1 VNKKIV
7 GDIYNGEKYI
17 MNVLAIKTPT
27 DSSQPEIS
35 LNQFRKLF
43 AKSVLKDS
51 LFTIL
56 QTIEDYCKKK
66 EIHD

>member
-1 VNKKIV
+1 MNKKIV

-56 QTIEDYCKKK
+56 QNIEDYCKKK
-66 EIHD
+66 EIND

>member
-1 VNKKIV
+1 
-7 GDIYNGEKYI
+7 
-17 MNVLAIKTPT
+17 MNVLAIKTPS